1 MALLQFTEPG
11 QAIDPHLRKRAAGID
26 LGTTNSLI
34 ATVRAGVAQT
44 LPDEEGAHLLPS
56 VVRYLGDG
64 IKEVGE
70 IALAA
75 AESDAPNTLLSVKR
89 LLGRGIEDV
98 SSLGDQL
105 PYEFVGDKGMP
116 LIKVRGGEVSPVEVS
131 AVILQTLA
139 KRASDSLAGD
149 LDGVVITVPAYFDE
163 AQRQATKDAATI
175 ASLNVLRLISEPT
188 AAALAYG
195 LDTGTEGIVAVYDLG
210 GGTFDISL
218 LRLKKG
224 LFEVLSTGGDS
235 ALGGDDMDL
244 EIARWIIEQSGFKG
258 QISRAQLR
266 VLMLKGRAIK
276 EALSDQESVAI
287 AIESENLRYKGE
299 LSRSQFDVLVQ
310 ALIQKSIKACRRAI
324 RDADLELDEIDNVI
338 LVGGSTRVPA
348 VKNAVSG
355 YFGVEPLSNI
365 DPDKVVAIG
374 AAIQANTLVGN
385 KSDEDMLLLDV
396 LPLSLGLETIGGLA
410 EKVIHRN
417 TTIPVSRAQE
427 FTTYKDGQ
435 TALLVHVVQGERE
448 RVSDCRSLARFE
460 LRGIPPMVAGAA
472 KIGVLFQ
479 VDADGLLS
487 VSATEMS
494 TGAKAMIEVK
504 PSYGLNETE
513 ITNMLKASFEFA
525 EEDKDARTM
534 AEAHLDAVSAVDAVK
549 GALAADGEKLLSQD
563 EIHSINNAVEAL
575 EAKLNDPFSTPSMLS
590 ELSKRLMQS
599 SDDFAARRMD
609 ASVREALAGHTLDE
623 IDQTAD

>member
-34 ATVRAGVAQT
+34 ATVRAGVAET
-44 LPDEEGAHLLPS
+44 LADEEGLHLLPS
-56 VVRYLGDG
+56 VVRYLDNGLQ
-64 IKEVGE
+64 EVGGV
-70 IALAA
+70 ALAA
-75 AESDAPNTLLSVKR
+75 AESDAANTVISVKR

-105 PYEFVGDKGMP
+105 PYEFVGDGGMP

-131 AVILQTLA
+131 SVILQTLA
-139 KRASDSLAGD
+139 KRASRSLAGE

-175 ASLNVLRLISEPT
+175 ANLNVLRLISEPT

-195 LDTGTEGIVAVYDLG
+195 LDTGAEGIVAVYDLG

-244 EIARWIIEQSGFKG
+244 EIARWIIEQSGFHG
-258 QISRAQLR
+258 QISRGQLR
-266 VLMLKGRAIK
+266 ALMLKGRAIK
-276 EALSDQESVAI
+276 EALTDQESVTVSI
-287 AIESENLRYKGE
+287 HSEDLSYEGE
-299 LSRSQFDVLVQ
+299 LTRTQLHTLILP
-310 ALIQKSIKACRRAI
+310 LIQKSIKACRRAL
-324 RDADLELDEIDNVI
+324 RDAELELADINNVI

-348 VKNAVSG
+348 VKKAVSDYYG
-355 YFGVEPLSNI
+355 LTPLSDI

-448 RVSDCRSLARFE
+448 LVSDCRSLARFE

-487 VSATEMS
+487 VSATELS
-494 TGAKAMIEVK
+494 TGAKAMVEVK
-504 PSYGLNETE
+504 PSYGLNETQ
-513 ITNMLKASFEFA
+513 ITDMLKASFEFA
-525 EEDKDARTM
+525 EVDKDARTI
-534 AEAHLDAVSAVDAVK
+534 AEARLEAVSVFDAVK
-549 GALAADGEKLLSQD
+549 GALALDGEKLLSQD
-563 EIHSINNAVEAL
+563 ELDKINVAIKAL
-575 EAKLNDPFSTPSMLS
+575 GEKLDDISATPSVLVA
-590 ELSKRLMQS
+590 LSKRLMQS

-623 IDQTAD
+623 IDQSS